1 MYPGPL
7 NSQNIREKN
16 KLIYTYVYICQYI
29 VKYKY
34 IPGYIYLQ
42 FNYREYLEISG
53 LKILD
58 NVISQFTLGYNL
70 LITMLYKS

>member
-16 KLIYTYVYICQYI
+16 KLIYTYVNIYQYS

-34 IPGYIYLQ
+34 IPGHIYLQ

-58 NVISQFTLGYNL
+58 YVISHLVIIY
-70 LITMLYKS
+70 

>member
-16 KLIYTYVYICQYI
+16 KLIYTYVNIYQYS

-34 IPGYIYLQ
+34 IPGYIYIYLQ

-58 NVISQFTLGYNL
+58 YVISHLVIIY
-70 LITMLYKS
+70 

>member
-16 KLIYTYVYICQYI
+16 KLIYTYVNIYQYS

-34 IPGYIYLQ
+34 IPGYIY
-42 FNYREYLEISG
+42 IS
-53 LKILD
+53 
-58 NVISQFTLGYNL
+58 VV
-70 LITMLYKS
+70 